1 MRYYAKILAIY
12 LVSPQKSQKYIPQ
25 YVRCCHCVY
34 GNTQIFCDSILTT
47 LQICLCATIRK
58 RLVLMRQYAF
68 FPCHSTSNYNSIITR
83 QLSVTKRIRE
93 ECIYVVLR
101 NLESDYAALCGTWNL
116 IMRRCAEL
124 GI

>member
-12 LVSPQKSQKYIPQ
+12 LVSPQKSQKYLPQ
-25 YVRCCHCVY
+25 YARCCHCVY

-58 RLVLMRQYAF
+58 RLVLIRQCAF
-68 FPCHSTSNYNSIITR
+68 FPCHSTSIYNSIITR
-83 QLSVTKRIRE
+83 QLNVTKGIRE

-101 NLESDYAALCGTWNL
+101 NSNPHHSLICGTWNL
-116 IMRRCAEL
+116 IMWRYAEL